1 MEERT
6 LFKTW
11 LLFLFLGLSFHVVF
25 YFHDRS
31 TILNI
36 SFWGSLLILL
46 IIIQSFINNPIKS
59 SRYTLFIYP
68 ILSIVSFYL
77 LKNTISPYIH
87 FSLSDTFYYFE
98 YDKMYNEYIS
108 WMNNRFGIKD
118 VLLFFSLINITF
130 YLTFIFFIFYY
141 IIATPITTLR
151 RVFNGLFS
159 IIGIT
164 LILHFLL
171 PTSHNFIYKDYND
184 MIISTNNFL
193 LSFFN
198 ISNMGLSSFETSISL
213 FIGLTLF
220 RTNKVLGIVYIIYGL
235 FVICSALYLKTAY
248 ITDIIISVLVVL
260 LIFFKISKGF
270 SQNRKSLNI

>member
-87 FSLSDTFYYFE
+87 FSLSDAFYYFE

-118 VLLFFSLINITF
+118 ALLFFSLINITF

-171 PTSHNFIYKDYND
+171 PTSHHFIYKDYND

-193 LSFFN
+193 LSYFN

-220 RTNKVLGIVYIIYGL
+220 RTNKVLGVVYIIYSL
-235 FVICSALYLKTAY
+235 FVICSTLYFKTAY

-270 SQNRKSLNI
+270 SQNKKSLNI

>member
-46 IIIQSFINNPIKS
+46 IIVQNFINNPIKS

-98 YDKMYNEYIS
+98 YDKLYNEYIR
-108 WMNNRFGIKD
+108 WMNNIVGMKEA
-118 VLLFFSLINITF
+118 LLFFSLINITF

-159 IIGIT
+159 IIGII
-164 LILHFLL
+164 LIIHFLL
-171 PTSHNFIYKDYND
+171 PTLHHFIHKDYND

-193 LSFFN
+193 LSYFN

-213 FIGLTLF
+213 FMGLTLF
-220 RTNKVLGIVYIIYGL
+220 RTTKLLGSVYIIFSL
-235 FVICSALYLKTAY
+235 LVIGSTLYFKTAY
-248 ITDIIISVLVVL
+248 ITDIVISVIVVL
-260 LIFFKISKGF
+260 LVFFKISKGF
-270 SQNRKSLNI
+270 SQNKKTLHI

>member
-118 VLLFFSLINITF
+118 ALLFFSLINITF

-171 PTSHNFIYKDYND
+171 PTSHHFIYKDYND

-193 LSFFN
+193 LSYFN

-220 RTNKVLGIVYIIYGL
+220 RTNKVLGVVYIIYSL
-235 FVICSALYLKTAY
+235 FVICSTLYFKTAY

-270 SQNRKSLNI
+270 SRNRKSLNI